1 MKKLTWTIVL
11 IFLLLAGPV
20 TAQFYRY
27 TDQNGNLRFT
37 DDLNKVPAEQRA
49 TIRGYRE
56 LGKDPAPSSPETAP
70 EPAKPPAAKAEPN
83 KSQTNNVPSTGA
95 DGAVSNEELRR
106 RIDKMIEQLE
116 AEYLALTKGKDALAR
131 SRDSMKT
138 REELAA
144 YNKSVD
150 AFNQRAENY
159 ESMSSQLK
167 ILVDEYNA
175 LLPAKNTKS
184 KKPD

>member
-1 MKKLTWTIVL
+1 MKKLTWTIVP

-56 LGKDPAPSSPETAP
+56 AGKDSAPFSPETAP
-70 EPAKPPAAKAEPN
+70 EAAKPPAAKAGPN
-83 KSQTNNVPSTGA
+83 EDQTKNVFSKGA
-95 DGAVSNEELRR
+95 DGAVSNEELRG

-116 AEYLALTKGKDALAR
+116 AEYLALNKGKNTLAS
-131 SRDSMKT
+131 SRDSMKS

-159 ESMSSQLK
+159 EKMSSQLK
-167 ILVDEYNA
+167 NLVDEYNA
-175 LLPAKNTKS
+175 LFPEKNTKS
-184 KKPD
+184 KKPN